1 MQGGAVYVE
10 TQNPSDNHY
19 SLKRCLNRYLFI
31 HHLTK
36 WIPLILIARVRE
48 FAYLDGVDGINNN
61 FNEDMDE
68 SMKLLFIPKSIW
80 KKFDAYTYSIL
91 TDNLE
96 VNRKVIEPYEVETL
110 KTNEILSLK
119 SLLKEKKKNG
129 Q

>member
-1 MQGGAVYVE
+1 MQGGAVFVE

-19 SLKRCLNRYLFI
+19 SLKRCLNRYVFI
-31 HHLTK
+31 MHLTK
-36 WIPLILIARVRE
+36 WIPFFLVARVRE
-48 FAYLDGVDGINNN
+48 MAYLDGVDGINND
-61 FNEDMDE
+61 FNEDIE
-68 SMKLLFIPKSIW
+68 ETMKYLIIPKSIW

-96 VNRKVIEPYEVETL
+96 VNRQIIQPYEVDSL
-110 KTNEILSLK
+110 KTKDILSLK

>member
-36 WIPLILIARVRE
+36 WIPFILIARVRE

-96 VNRKVIEPYEVETL
+96 VNRKVIKPYEIDSL
-110 KTNEILSLK
+110 KTSEILSLK

-129 Q
+129 